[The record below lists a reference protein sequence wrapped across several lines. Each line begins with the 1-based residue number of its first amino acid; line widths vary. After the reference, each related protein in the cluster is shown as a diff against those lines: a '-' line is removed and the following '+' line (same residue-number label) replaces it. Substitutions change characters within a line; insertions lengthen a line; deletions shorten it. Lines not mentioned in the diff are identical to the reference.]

1 MLCCYLYI
9 LGCPTPCADLEWGLE
24 FGTVSVP
31 KIGTSFVYISLIVEA
46 FAAWQWWNYCG
57 SQVPTGKAVLR
68 VNLDETSVCLFQGGG
83 KGTVFVQKR
92 RRGGEPVQRVSRAKR
107 RSCFTHVGLICDRPD
122 LQPLLPQFVIGN
134 FATFLERDMHSLRAR
149 CPSNVVL
156 VRQKSAWN
164 NDRLCAI
171 IVRRL
176 AIALRSHLA
185 DLQVVLFL
193 DAVRL
198 HTAPFVLRACNDVQI
213 WPVLVPAKTTW
224 LLQPLDTHA
233 FQAFKAHLRERY
245 QGSRAELA
253 LGDLD
258 IFQFLECLY
267 DAIRRVLQGRRW
279 STAFDAD
286 GFGAHQ
292 AGVSPVVMRQLQM
305 DGPLAIPSTR
315 PTLAQLQVC
324 FPRRSVVPEQ
334 SLWRPF
340 DPAPVVAKASP
351 RMPAVSPGSSS
362 GLQVGSARVG
372 RTRSQHRQ
380 ALAVA
385 DAVLPDPGANVGAA
399 GSTVG
404 IARALRL
411 PSGRAAT
418 LRR

>member
-1 MLCCYLYI
+1 M
-9 LGCPTPCADLEWGLE
+9 
-24 FGTVSVP
+24 
-31 KIGTSFVYISLIVEA
+31 
-46 FAAWQWWNYCG
+46 
-57 SQVPTGKAVLR
+57 
-68 VNLDETSVCLFQGGG
+68 NLDETSVCLFQGGG

-92 RRGGEPVQRVSRAKR
+92 RGGEPVQRVSRSKR
-107 RSCFTHVGLICDRPD
+107 RSCLTHVGLICDRPD

-134 FATFLERDMHSLRAR
+134 FATFLQRDMDSLRGR

-176 AIALRSHLA
+176 AIALRAHRA

-198 HTAPFVLRACNDVQI
+198 HTAPFVLRACNDVRI

-253 LGDLD
+253 VGDLN
-258 IFQFLECLY
+258 IFQFLDCLY
-267 DAIRRVLQGRRW
+267 DAMRCVLQGRRW

-286 GFGAHQ
+286 GFGENQ

-305 DGPLAIPSTR
+305 DAPLAIPATR
-315 PTLAQLQVC
+315 PTLAQLQAC

-340 DPAPVVAKASP
+340 DPAPVVAKAPP
-351 RMPAVSPGSSS
+351 RVPAVCSGAPSGS
-362 GLQVGSARVG
+362 QADSARLG

-385 DAVLPDPGANVGAA
+385 EAVLPDPGADVGAA
-399 GSTVG
+399 ASAVG

-411 PSGRAAT
+411 PHARAAA